1 MDAISPSE
9 FLTISKKFLHIYESY
24 CVPICEKYQLKQNE
38 LDILLFIGNNPEFNT
53 ARDVCEIRKIKKGI
67 ASVMIENLV
76 ERGYL
81 RREAD
86 PKDRRIQRL
95 ILTEPC
101 KPVVEDGRRRQ
112 KDFFDAVHSGLT
124 PEELLTYQKLSD
136 KIRLQIIIME
146 GVLE

>member
-86 PKDRRIQRL
+86 PKDRRHS
-95 ILTEPC
+95 TPDSDEPC
-101 KPVVEDGRRRQ
+101 KPVVEDGRRQ
-112 KDFFDAVHSGLT
+112 T
-124 PEELLTYQKLSD
+124 E
-136 KIRLQIIIME
+136 RLF
-146 GVLE
+146 

>member
-24 CVPICEKYQLKQNE
+24 CAPICEKYQLKQNE

-76 ERGYL
+76 ERGIS
-81 RREAD
+81 
-86 PKDRRIQRL
+86 P
-95 ILTEPC
+95 P
-101 KPVVEDGRRRQ
+101 G
-112 KDFFDAVHSGLT
+112 G
-124 PEELLTYQKLSD
+124 
-136 KIRLQIIIME
+136 
-146 GVLE
+146 

>member
-1 MDAISPSE
+1 
-9 FLTISKKFLHIYESY
+9 
-24 CVPICEKYQLKQNE
+24 
-38 LDILLFIGNNPEFNT
+38 
-53 ARDVCEIRKIKKGI
+53 
-67 ASVMIENLV
+67 MIENLV

-81 RREAD
+81 RREAH
-86 PKDRRIQRL
+86 PKRSRRVRRL

-136 KIRLQIIIME
+136 KIRLQIIKME
-146 GVLE
+146 GELE

>member
-1 MDAISPSE
+1 M
-9 FLTISKKFLHIYESY
+9 
-24 CVPICEKYQLKQNE
+24 
-38 LDILLFIGNNPEFNT
+38 
-53 ARDVCEIRKIKKGI
+53 
-67 ASVMIENLV
+67 MIENLV

-136 KIRLQIIIME
+136 KIRLQIIKME
-146 GVLE
+146 GELE

>member
-1 MDAISPSE
+1 MAVMSPSE
-9 FLTISKKFLHIYESY
+9 FLTISRKFLHVYESY
-24 CVPICEKYQLKQNE
+24 CAPICEKYRLKQSE

-81 RREAD
+81 IREAD

-95 ILTEPC
+95 VLTEQC
-101 KPVVEDGRRRQ
+101 DPVLADGRCRQ

-124 PEELLTYQKLSD
+124 AEELQLYQQLSD
-136 KIRLQIIIME
+136 KILQQIIRME
-146 GVLE
+146 KEL